1 MAVQEQ
7 NRPWVPG
14 NPPAREVAEGEALRK
29 QAENKQKEIYKTSL
43 FIWNTLVENKGPI
56 GMKQDELGWD
66 RRVKELATHD
76 GFQSFMSAETIA
88 DKIVALR
95 DTGMRGGQDMSDEQL
110 AQYILAHSPMSLTN
124 DPVVSEETRLLEE
137 ENNKPSL
144 GRQLM
149 RGVHDATGGSVGRY
163 WGDDGMEKFQEDYP
177 APEGFWEK
185 YGIK

>member
-14 NPPAREVAEGEALRK
+14 NPPAQEVAEGEALRK

-43 FIWNTLVENKGPI
+43 FIWNTLVENKGPLAL
-56 GMKQDELGWD
+56 KQDELGWD

-124 DPVVSEETRLLEE
+124 DPVVSKETRLLEE

-144 GRQLM
+144 RSRIQNF
-149 RGVHDATGGSVGRY
+149 TGIGKYS
-163 WGDDGMEKFQEDYP
+163 GDNWQDKFKEDYP

>member
-14 NPPAREVAEGEALRK
+14 NPPAQEVAEGEALRK

-43 FIWNTLVENKGPI
+43 FIWNTLVENKGPLAL
-56 GMKQDELGWD
+56 KQDELGWN

-76 GFQSFMSAETIA
+76 GFQNFIKAETIA

-124 DPVVSEETRLLEE
+124 DPVVSKETRLLEE
-137 ENNKPSL
+137 EEGRSFGDYAKQAGTTLAGGLVGGAL
-144 GRQLM
+144 G
-149 RGVHDATGGSVGRY
+149 GVTGATI
-163 WGDDGMEKFQEDYP
+163 GMTAGAVYGK
-177 APEGFWEK
+177 K
-185 YGIK
+185 YK